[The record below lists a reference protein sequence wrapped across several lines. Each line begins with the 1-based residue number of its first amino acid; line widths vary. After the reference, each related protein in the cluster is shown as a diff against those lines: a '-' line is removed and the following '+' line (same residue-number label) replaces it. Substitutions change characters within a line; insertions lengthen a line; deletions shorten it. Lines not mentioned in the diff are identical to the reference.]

1 MSVFSAPKLR
11 RMRLDKAGAVSTAVV
26 LLVVL
31 VLWDV
36 GVRLSGTSANVLP
49 APSAI
54 VFEADWSLIFSAAT
68 YTTVATLAGFVVGNL
83 TGLVLAIAISASRLV
98 SDLIFPLAITIRS
111 VPIVALAPFITLAF
125 GRGPASS
132 VVVSALIVFFPT
144 LINVILGLRS
154 VPREALE
161 LTHVINASAP
171 FTYLKVRLPF
181 TAPAFFSALKIA
193 APGAVLGVMT
203 AEWIIGGQG
212 LGRLVIQSWLT
223 LNIPTM
229 WGAVALS
236 TAVAAIMFTL
246 VSIAEKLVI
255 SWAVRT

>member
-1 MSVFSAPKLR
+1 MSVLGPSRRKLR
-11 RMRLDKAGAVSTAVV
+11 LDASSAMSTAVV
-26 LLVVL
+26 LLAVL
-31 VLWDV
+31 AAWEVA
-36 GVRLSGTSANVLP
+36 VRFSGTSSNVLP
-49 APSAI
+49 APSEI
-54 VFEADWSLIFSAAT
+54 VLEADWSLVLSAAT

-83 TGLVLAIAISASRLV
+83 TGLVLAIGISASRFI
-98 SDLIFPLAITIRS
+98 SDLVFPLAVTIRS

-125 GRGPASS
+125 GRGPMSS

-154 VPREALE
+154 VPKEAIE
-161 LTHVINASAP
+161 LTHVINASGP

-181 TAPAFFSALKIA
+181 AAPAFFSALKIA

-223 LNIPTM
+223 LDLPSM
-229 WGAVALS
+229 WGAVVLS
-236 TAVAAIMFTL
+236 TAVAAIMFSL

-255 SWAVRT
+255 GWAVRT